1 MNDVT
6 INVLGYRENGDWIAH
21 ALEMDL
27 VGVGDSFE
35 EAIEALNEFIEAQ
48 VSFALYKK
56 DPSLSFH
63 DAPIRLFDLFSKV
76 REIELRRLVA
86 QRHVKDS
93 MQEFRAGGVPVP
105 QDIEEGDF
113 AVACSL

>member
-6 INVLGYRENGDWIAH
+6 INVLGYMEDGDWIAH

-48 VSFALYKK
+48 VSFAL
-56 DPSLSFH
+56 
-63 DAPIRLFDLFSKV
+63 
-76 REIELRRLVA
+76 
-86 QRHVKDS
+86 
-93 MQEFRAGGVPVP
+93 
-105 QDIEEGDF
+105 
-113 AVACSL
+113 